1 MFDNLWIKKKNFF
14 TYLKILQSWIF
25 AGSGPFNSKSPLDDD
40 TVQITTYHF
49 ATTLAQSLATLNPT
63 AFMGST
69 TKTMPVDLN
78 LNGVLVSF
86 LLTKTTQKLYGHM
99 LMFFQPATPTP
110 PAVINITATTL
121 DGNFDLVH
129 GTCKRIIFTFAL
141 PYFTDSII
149 FQVINNDFDN
159 KRFVHWSGLQFKQVI
174 SRQWEYLIHRPCK

>member
-1 MFDNLWIKKKNFF
+1 
-14 TYLKILQSWIF
+14 
-25 AGSGPFNSKSPLDDD
+25 
-40 TVQITTYHF
+40 
-49 ATTLAQSLATLNPT
+49 
-63 AFMGST
+63 
-69 TKTMPVDLN
+69 MPVDLN